1 MYGVLM
7 FQFLGPILS
16 LVSEPVKSFMETRT
30 IKAENKAKIEEAKV
44 NAQIRGIERTAES
57 EINYDIEALRQQQY
71 SWKDEFALLVITL
84 PFIGSFLPWTQEF
97 VMLGWDYVS
106 RAPEWYS
113 YTFIGAISASLGI
126 RWATKMFGKK

>member
-1 MYGVLM
+1 M

-16 LVSEPVKSFMETRT
+16 LVSEPVKSFMKTRT
-30 IKAENKAKIEEAKV
+30 IKAENKANIEQAKV

>member
-1 MYGVLM
+1 M

-113 YTFIGAISASLGI
+113 
-126 RWATKMFGKK
+126 

>member
-1 MYGVLM
+1 ML
-7 FQFLGPILS
+7 QFLGPILS
-16 LVSEPVKSFMETRT
+16 LESAPIKSFMETRT
-30 IKAENKAKIEEAKV
+30 IKAENKANIEQAKV
-44 NAQIRGIERTAES
+44 NAQIKQIERTAES

-71 SWKDEFALLVITL
+71 SWKDEFALLVITF

-97 VMLGWDYVS
+97 VMLGWEYVS
-106 RAPEWYS
+106 KAPERYS

>member
-1 MYGVLM
+1 ML
-7 FQFLGPILS
+7 QFLGPILS
-16 LVSEPVKSFMETRT
+16 LVSAPIKSFMETRT
-30 IKAENKAKIEEAKV
+30 IKAENKANIEQAKV
-44 NAQIRGIERTAES
+44 NAQIKQIERTAES

-71 SWKDEFALLVITL
+71 SWKDEFALLDIPF

-97 VMLGWDYVS
+97 VMLGWEYVS
-106 RAPEWYS
+106 KAPEWYS

>member
-1 MYGVLM
+1 M

-30 IKAENKAKIEEAKV
+30 IKAENKANIEQAKV
-44 NAQIRGIERTAES
+44 NAQIKQIERTAES

-71 SWKDEFALLVITL
+71 SWKDEFALLVITF

-97 VMLGWDYVS
+97 VMLGRDYVS

>member
-1 MYGVLM
+1 ML
-7 FQFLGPILS
+7 QFLGPILS
-16 LVSEPVKSFMETRT
+16 LVSDPIKSFMETRT
-30 IKAENKAKIEEAKV
+30 IKAENKANIEQAKV
-44 NAQIRGIERTAES
+44 NAQIKQIERTAES

-71 SWKDEFALLVITL
+71 SWKDEFALLVITF

-97 VMLGWDYVS
+97 VMLGWEYVS
-106 RAPEWYS
+106 KAPEWYS

>member
-1 MYGVLM
+1 M

-30 IKAENKAKIEEAKV
+30 IKAENKANIEQAKV
-44 NAQIRGIERTAES
+44 NAQIKQIERTAES
-57 EINYDIEALRQQQY
+57 EINYDVEALRQQQY
-71 SWKDEFALLVITL
+71 SWKDEFALLVITF

-97 VMLGWDYVS
+97 VMLGWEYVS
-106 RAPEWYS
+106 KAPEWYS

>member
-1 MYGVLM
+1 M

-30 IKAENKAKIEEAKV
+30 IKAENKAKIEAAKV

-106 RAPEWYS
+106 RAPEWYC

>member
-1 MYGVLM
+1 M

-30 IKAENKAKIEEAKV
+30 IKAENKANIEQAKV
-44 NAQIRGIERTAES
+44 NAQIKQIERTAES

-71 SWKDEFALLVITL
+71 SWIDEFALLVITFA
-84 PFIGSFLPWTQEF
+84 FIGSFLPWTQEF
-97 VMLGWDYVS
+97 VMLGWEYVS
-106 RAPEWYS
+106 KAPEWYS

>member
-1 MYGVLM
+1 MILS
-7 FQFLGPILS
+7 FLGPIVS
-16 LVSEPVKSFMETRT
+16 LVSEPVKSYMKERT
-30 IKAENKAKIEEAKV
+30 IKAENKVKVEQAKV
-44 NAQIRGIERTAES
+44 NAQIRQIERTAES

-97 VMLGWDYVS
+97 VMLGWEYVAN
-106 RAPEWYS
+106 APEWYS

-126 RWATKMFGKK
+126 RWATKMFAKK

>member
-1 MYGVLM
+1 ML
-7 FQFLGPILS
+7 QFLGPILS
-16 LVSEPVKSFMETRT
+16 LVSDPIKSFMETRT
-30 IKAENKAKIEEAKV
+30 IKAENKANIEQAKV
-44 NAQIRGIERTAES
+44 NAQIKQIERTAES

-71 SWKDEFALLVITL
+71 SWKDEFALLVITF

>member
-1 MYGVLM
+1 MLL
-7 FQFLGPILS
+7 FLGPILS
-16 LVSEPVKSFMETRT
+16 LVSAPIKSFMETRT
-30 IKAENKAKIEEAKV
+30 IKAENKANIEQAKV
-44 NAQIRGIERTAES
+44 NAQIKQIERTAES

-71 SWKDEFALLVITL
+71 SWKDEFALLVITF

-97 VMLGWDYVS
+97 VMLGWEYVS
-106 RAPEWYS
+106 KAPEWYS

>member
-1 MYGVLM
+1 M

-106 RAPEWYS
+106 RTPEWYS

>member
-1 MYGVLM
+1 M

-30 IKAENKAKIEEAKV
+30 IKAENKAKIEQAKV

>member
-1 MYGVLM
+1 M

-30 IKAENKAKIEEAKV
+30 IKAENKANIEQAKV
-44 NAQIRGIERTAES
+44 NAQIKQIERTAES

>member
-1 MYGVLM
+1 M

-44 NAQIRGIERTAES
+44 NAQIRGIERPAES

>member
-1 MYGVLM
+1 M

>member
-1 MYGVLM
+1 M

-16 LVSEPVKSFMETRT
+16 LVSDPIKSFMETRT
-30 IKAENKAKIEEAKV
+30 IKAENKANIEQAKV
-44 NAQIRGIERTAES
+44 NAQIKQIERTAES

-71 SWKDEFALLVITL
+71 SWKDEFALLVITF

-97 VMLGWDYVS
+97 VMLGWEYVS
-106 RAPEWYS
+106 KAPEWYS

>member
-1 MYGVLM
+1 M

-30 IKAENKAKIEEAKV
+30 IKAENKANIEQAKV
-44 NAQIRGIERTAES
+44 NAQIKQIERTAES

-71 SWKDEFALLVITL
+71 SWKDEFALLVITF

-97 VMLGWDYVS
+97 VMLGWEYVS
-106 RAPEWYS
+106 KAPEWYS

>member
-1 MYGVLM
+1 M

-30 IKAENKAKIEEAKV
+30 IKAENKANIAKV
-44 NAQIRGIERTAES
+44 NAQIKQIERTAES

-71 SWKDEFALLVITL
+71 SWKDEFALLVITF

>member
-1 MYGVLM
+1 M

-30 IKAENKAKIEEAKV
+30 IKAENKANIEQAKV
-44 NAQIRGIERTAES
+44 NAQIKQIERTAES

-71 SWKDEFALLVITL
+71 SWKDEFALLVITF

>member
-1 MYGVLM
+1 
-7 FQFLGPILS
+7 
-16 LVSEPVKSFMETRT
+16 METRT
-30 IKAENKAKIEEAKV
+30 IKAENKANIEQAKV
-44 NAQIRGIERTAES
+44 NAQIKQIERTAES

-71 SWKDEFALLVITL
+71 SWKDEFALLVITF

-97 VMLGWDYVS
+97 VMLGWEYVS
-106 RAPEWYS
+106 KAPEWYS

>member
-1 MYGVLM
+1 M

-57 EINYDIEALRQQQY
+57 EINYDIAALRQQQY

>member
-1 MYGVLM
+1 M

-97 VMLGWDYVS
+97 LMLGWDYVY

>member
-1 MYGVLM
+1 ML
-7 FQFLGPILS
+7 QFLGPILS
-16 LVSEPVKSFMETRT
+16 LVSAPIKSFMETRT
-30 IKAENKAKIEEAKV
+30 IKAENKANIEQAKV
-44 NAQIRGIERTAES
+44 NAQIKQIERTAES

-71 SWKDEFALLVITL
+71 SWKDEFALLVITF

-97 VMLGWDYVS
+97 VMLGWEYVS
-106 RAPEWYS
+106 KAPEWYS